1 MRSFLWGQLIRMTQK
16 LVQAMKS
23 GMRRLPSGVCVV
35 STQAAD
41 GRKFAMTASSVTSV
55 SDNPP
60 SLLVCVNQQARIC
73 PVLTPG
79 QRFAINILGRGHQDI
94 SVLCATGDQ
103 GEKRFNLGQWLLAPD
118 KIPYLQDAE
127 AVFECEVDLV
137 QPYGTHHIVVG
148 KIIAVRVASSG
159 PAPLVYL
166 DGSYRNLS
174 Q

>member
-1 MRSFLWGQLIRMTQK
+1 MMQNLA
-16 LVQAMKS
+16 QAMRN

-35 STQAAD
+35 SAQAAD
-41 GRKFAMTASSVTSV
+41 GRKYAMTASSVTSV

-73 PVLTPG
+73 PVLTPS
-79 QRFAINILGRGHQDI
+79 QRFAVNILGKDHQDI

-103 GEKRFNLGQWLLAPD
+103 GEKRFNLGKWLLAPD
-118 KIPYLQDAE
+118 QTPYLQDAE

-137 QPYGTHHIVVG
+137 QPYGTHNIIVG

-166 DGSYRNLS
+166 DGSYRNIS

>member
-1 MRSFLWGQLIRMTQK
+1 MDQNLA
-16 LVQAMKS
+16 QAMRI

-35 STQAAD
+35 SAQAQD
-41 GRKFAMTASSVTSV
+41 GRRFAMTASSVTSV
-55 SDNPP
+55 SDRPP

-73 PVLTPG
+73 PILIPG
-79 QRFAINILGRGHQDI
+79 QRFAINILGRDHQAI

-103 GEKRFNLGQWLLAPD
+103 GEKRFNLGNWLLAPD
-118 KIPYLQDAE
+118 ATPYLQDAE
-127 AVFECEVDLV
+127 AVFECEVDVV

-148 KIIAVRVASSG
+148 RIIAVRVASSG
-159 PAPLVYL
+159 PAPLIYL

>member
-1 MRSFLWGQLIRMTQK
+1 MSQNLA
-16 LVQAMKS
+16 QAMKD
-23 GMRRLPSGVCVV
+23 GMRRLPSGVSVV
-35 STQAAD
+35 SAQAPN

-60 SLLVCVNQQARIC
+60 SLLVCVNQNARIC
-73 PVLTPG
+73 PILVEG
-79 QRFAINILGRGHQDI
+79 QRFAISILGQNHEAI

-103 GEKRFNLGQWLLAPD
+103 GERRFNLGKWLVAPD
-118 KIPYLQDAE
+118 QTPYLQDAE

-159 PAPLVYL
+159 PAPLIYL

-174 Q
+174 G